1 MIGDHPVGDHF
12 VAAADNLLKLAFLL
26 PGIIFTGSVGPG
38 CFRCSKSGAETHDQS
53 LTLTGNSFRYEQR

>member
-38 CFRCSKSGAETHDQS
+38 CFRCSKSGAENRRSKPDPDRELIS
-53 LTLTGNSFRYEQR
+53 I